1 MNSDTM
7 KAEVLDGQTTKPL
20 GEPQETGTMQLEGL
34 VAATFTPLT
43 AEGQI
48 DLEPIGAMVDTL
60 VASGVAGLY
69 VNGSTGEG
77 VSLTGTERRET
88 AQAFVE
94 AVSGRIPVII
104 QVGHNSVQEAREL
117 AEHAQAVGADAIS
130 ATPPTYFK
138 PASIGL
144 LLDSLREIMRGAPG
158 LPFYYYH
165 IPRITGVDFDLYALL
180 SQAAQ
185 DLPQLN
191 GVKYTAQSIHEFQAC
206 RAQFADQ
213 FDLLYGCDE
222 MLLSGLAAGAAGA
235 VGSTYNFAPG
245 LYRRMIE
252 AYRQG
257 ENEAARELQLLS
269 VQMVQAFVRY
279 PALPA
284 QKAIM
289 EMVGMPVGP
298 PRLPWRDLTTQEKQT
313 LESDLKQLGFFEWRD

>member
-1 MNSDTM
+1 
-7 KAEVLDGQTTKPL
+7 
-20 GEPQETGTMQLEGL
+20 MQLKGL
-34 VAATFTPLT
+34 VAATFTPFT
-43 AEGQI
+43 AEGRI
-48 DLEPIGAMVDTL
+48 DRDPVGGMVDAL

-77 VSLTGTERRET
+77 VSLTGNERRQMAE
-88 AQAFVE
+88 AFVE
-94 AVSGRIPVII
+94 AVSGRIPVIV

-117 AEHAQAVGADAIS
+117 AEHAQVIGADAIS
-130 ATPPTYFK
+130 ATPPTYFR

-165 IPRITGVDFDLYALL
+165 IPRITGVDFDLHALL
-180 SQAAQ
+180 TQAAT
-185 DLPQLN
+185 DLPELN

-206 RAQFADQ
+206 RAHFAEQ

-222 MLLSGLAAGAAGA
+222 MLLSGLAAGADGA

-245 LYRRMIE
+245 LYRRIIE
-252 AYRQG
+252 AYRQR

-269 VQMVQAFVRY
+269 VEMVQAFVRY

-284 QKAIM
+284 QKAMM

-298 PRLPWRDLTTQEKQT
+298 PRLPWRDLTAQEKKT
-313 LESDLKQLGFFEWRD
+313 LEGDLKKLGFFEWRD

>member
-7 KAEVLDGQTTKPL
+7 KAGMFCNQTTEPL
-20 GEPQETGTMQLEGL
+20 PKSQEPDRMQLEGL
-34 VAATFTPLT
+34 VAATFTPFT
-43 AEGQI
+43 AEGKLDQ
-48 DLEPIGAMVDTL
+48 EPIGTMVDTL
-60 VASGVAGLY
+60 IASGMAGLY

-77 VSLTGTERRET
+77 VSLTGRERRQMAE
-88 AQAFVE
+88 AFVE
-94 AVSGRIPVII
+94 AVAGRIPVIV
-104 QVGHNSVQEAREL
+104 QVGHNSVQESREL
-117 AEHAQAVGADAIS
+117 AEHAQEIGANAIS

-138 PASIGL
+138 PASIEL
-144 LLDSLREIMRGAPG
+144 LLDSLREIMQGAQG

-165 IPRITGVDFDLYALL
+165 IPRITGVDFDLHALL
-180 SQAAQ
+180 SQAAK
-185 DLPQLN
+185 DLPELN

-206 RAQFADQ
+206 RAHFADK

-222 MLLSGLAAGAAGA
+222 MLLSGLGAGANGA

-252 AYRQG
+252 AFRQG

-269 VQMVQAFVRY
+269 VEMVQAFVRY

-289 EMVGMPVGP
+289 EMVGMPIGP

-313 LESDLKQLGFFEWRD
+313 LEGDLKKLGFFEWRE

>member
-1 MNSDTM
+1 
-7 KAEVLDGQTTKPL
+7 
-20 GEPQETGTMQLEGL
+20 MQLEGL
-34 VAATFTPLT
+34 VAATFTPMT
-43 AEGQI
+43 ADGKI
-48 DLEPIGAMVDTL
+48 DCEPIGAMVDSL

-77 VSLTGTERRET
+77 VSLTGRERRQT
-88 AQAFVE
+88 AEAFVK
-94 AVSGRIPVII
+94 AVAGRIPVIV

-117 AEHAQAVGADAIS
+117 AEHAQAAGADAIS

-165 IPRITGVDFDLYALL
+165 IPRITGVDFDLHALL
-180 SQAAQ
+180 TQASQ
-185 DLPQLN
+185 DLPELS
-191 GVKYTAQSIHEFQAC
+191 GVKYTSQSIYEFQAC
-206 RAQFADQ
+206 RAHFAEQ

-222 MLLSGLAAGAAGA
+222 MLLSGLSAGASGA

-245 LYRRMIE
+245 LYRRIID

-257 ENEAARELQLLS
+257 ETEAARDLQLLS
-269 VQMVQAFVRY
+269 VEMVQAFVRY

-289 EMVGMPVGP
+289 EMVGLPVGP
-298 PRLPWRDLTTQEKQT
+298 PRLPWRDLTTQEKKA
-313 LESDLKQLGFFEWRD
+313 LEADLKKLGFFEWRE

>member
-1 MNSDTM
+1 
-7 KAEVLDGQTTKPL
+7 
-20 GEPQETGTMQLEGL
+20 MQLEGL
-34 VAATFTPLT
+34 VAATFTPMT
-43 AEGQI
+43 ADGKI
-48 DLEPIGAMVDTL
+48 DCEPIGAMVDSL

-77 VSLTGTERRET
+77 VSLTGRERQQT
-88 AQAFVE
+88 AEAFIK
-94 AVSGRIPVII
+94 AVAGRIPVIV

-117 AEHAQAVGADAIS
+117 AEHAQAAGADAIS

-165 IPRITGVDFDLYALL
+165 IPRITGVDFDLHALL
-180 SQAAQ
+180 TQASQ
-185 DLPQLN
+185 DLPELR
-191 GVKYTAQSIHEFQAC
+191 GVKYTSQAIYEFQAC
-206 RAQFADQ
+206 RAHFAGQ

-222 MLLSGLAAGAAGA
+222 MLLSGLSAGASGA

-245 LYRRMIE
+245 LYRRIID

-257 ENEAARELQLLS
+257 ETEAARELQLLS
-269 VQMVQAFVRY
+269 VEMVQAFVRY

-289 EMVGMPVGP
+289 EMVDLPVGP
-298 PRLPWRDLTTQEKQT
+298 PRLPWRDLTMQEKKA
-313 LESDLKQLGFFEWRD
+313 LEADLKKLGFFEWR

>member
-7 KAEVLDGQTTKPL
+7 KAVTLCGQTTEPL
-20 GEPQETGTMQLEGL
+20 PKTQEPRPMQLEGL

-43 AEGQI
+43 AEGEI
-48 DLEPIGAMVDTL
+48 NREPIGAMVDVL
-60 VASGVAGLY
+60 VASGMAGLY

-77 VSLTGTERRET
+77 VSLTGKERRQMAE
-88 AQAFVE
+88 AFVE
-94 AVSGRIPVII
+94 AASRRIKVIV
-104 QVGHNSVQEAREL
+104 QVGHNSVREAREL
-117 AEHAQAVGADAIS
+117 AEHAQAIGADAIS

-138 PASIGL
+138 PASIEL

-165 IPRITGVDFDLYALL
+165 IPRITGVDFDLHALL
-180 SQAAQ
+180 THAAK
-185 DLPQLN
+185 DLPELN

-206 RAQFADQ
+206 RAHFAGQ

-222 MLLSGLAAGAAGA
+222 MLLCGLAAGASGA

-245 LYRRMIE
+245 LYRRLIE

-257 ENEAARELQLLS
+257 ENEAAQDLQLLS
-269 VQMVQAFVRY
+269 VEMVQAFVRY

-289 EMVGMPVGP
+289 EMVGLPVGP
-298 PRLPWRDLTTQEKQT
+298 PRLPWRDLTAQEKRT
-313 LESDLKQLGFFEWRD
+313 LEGDLKKLGFFEWRE

>member
-7 KAEVLDGQTTKPL
+7 KAETHCGPTTD
-20 GEPQETGTMQLEGL
+20 PQPNSQGFDRMQLQGL
-34 VAATFTPLT
+34 VAATFTPFT
-43 AEGQI
+43 AEGKI
-48 DLEPIGAMVDTL
+48 NREPIGGMVDTL

-77 VSLTGTERRET
+77 VSLTGNERRQMAE
-88 AQAFVE
+88 AFVE

-117 AEHAQAVGADAIS
+117 AEHAQAIGADAIS

-158 LPFYYYH
+158 LPFYYYN
-165 IPRITGVDFDLYALL
+165 IPRITGVDFDLHALL
-180 SQAAQ
+180 SQAAK
-185 DLPQLN
+185 DLPELN

-206 RAQFADQ
+206 RAHFADQ

-222 MLLSGLAAGAAGA
+222 MLLSGLSAGANGA

-245 LYRRMIE
+245 LYRRIIE

-269 VQMVQAFVRY
+269 VEMVQAFVRY

-289 EMVGMPVGP
+289 EMIGLPVGP

-313 LESDLKQLGFFEWRD
+313 LEDDLKKIGFFEWRE

>member
-7 KAEVLDGQTTKPL
+7 KAETLCGQTTEPL
-20 GEPQETGTMQLEGL
+20 PKSQEPNCMQLEGL

-43 AEGQI
+43 AEGKL
-48 DLEPIGAMVDTL
+48 DLKPIGAMVDAL

-77 VSLTGTERRET
+77 VSLTGNERRQT
-88 AQAFVE
+88 AEAFVE

-104 QVGHNSVQEAREL
+104 QVGHNSVQESREL
-117 AEHAQAVGADAIS
+117 AEHAQAIGADAIS

-138 PASIGL
+138 PASITL
-144 LLDSLREIMRGAPG
+144 LLDSLREIMQGAPE

-165 IPRITGVDFDLYALL
+165 IPRITGVDFDLHALL
-180 SQAAQ
+180 TQAAKE
-185 DLPQLN
+185 LPELN
-191 GVKYTAQSIHEFQAC
+191 GVKYTSQSIHEFQAC
-206 RAQFADQ
+206 KAHFADQ

-222 MLLSGLAAGAAGA
+222 MLLCGLGAGANGA

-269 VQMVQAFVRY
+269 VEMVQAFVRY

-289 EMVGMPVGP
+289 EMVGLPVGP
-298 PRLPWRDLTTQEKQT
+298 PRLPWRDLTAQEKKT
-313 LESDLKQLGFFEWRD
+313 LESDLKKIGFFEWRE